1 MNFAKNF
8 KNTVSPMTASVTEY
22 SLHMKTKQSVFI
34 SCLCGVDISNSKLVA
49 VSNSVRIH
57 LYSNYESI
65 THFFLVQSCKPPALT
80 WLYTFAL

>member
-57 LYSNYESI
+57 L
-65 THFFLVQSCKPPALT
+65 
-80 WLYTFAL
+80 